1 MLVVY
6 LYGHLAKA
14 YGKRHELEVKSP
26 AEAIRA
32 FSANYKDFKQRV
44 IDGGGYRILAG
55 KEDRADDIHLPTSK
69 SIKIIPVVQG
79 SGGLAKIVIGAA
91 LIYFS
96 MGAAAGAYGA
106 VYAGGSMTAIG
117 FVGSVAGSIGVSLV
131 LSGVSQL
138 LFSPPSLSSGESEK
152 ADNKPSYN
160 FNGAVNTSGQ
170 GNPVGLAYGRL
181 RVGSQLISAG
191 TETANL

>member
-14 YGKRHELEVKSP
+14 YGKRHELAVKSP

-55 KEDRADDIHLPTSK
+55 KEDRADDINLPTSK
-69 SIKIIPVVQG
+69 SIRIIPVIQG
-79 SGGLAKIVIGAA
+79 SGGLGKIVLGAA
-91 LIYFS
+91 LIAASFYLPGTTYLSTFS
-96 MGAAAGAYGA
+96 SFSFSA
-106 VYAGGSMTAIG
+106 SAIASSVG
-117 FVGSVAGSIGVSLV
+117 FSL
-131 LSGVSQL
+131 LLGGVSQL
-138 LFSPPSLSSGESEK
+138 LFSPPSAKSGESERP
-152 ADNKPSYN
+152 DNKPSYN
-160 FNGAVNTSGQ
+160 FNGAVNTTGQ
-170 GNPVGLAYGRL
+170 GNPVGLAYGRVG
-181 RVGSQLISAG
+181 VGSQLISAG

>member
-14 YGKRHELEVKSP
+14 YGKRHELAVKSP

-55 KEDRADDIHLPTSK
+55 AEDRANDIHLPTSR
-69 SIKIIPVVQG
+69 SIKIIPVVAG
-79 SGGLAKIVIGAA
+79 SGGLGKIVLGAA
-91 LIYFS
+91 LIAASFYLPGTTYLSAFS
-96 MGAAAGAYGA
+96 SFSFSA
-106 VYAGGSMTAIG
+106 SAIASSVG
-117 FVGSVAGSIGVSLV
+117 FSL
-131 LSGVSQL
+131 LLGGVSQL
-138 LFSPPSLSSGESEK
+138 LFSPPSAKSGESER
-152 ADNKPSYN
+152 AANKPSYN
-160 FNGAVNTSGQ
+160 FNGAVNTTGQ
-170 GNPVGLAYGRL
+170 GNPISLAYGRL
-181 RVGSQLISAG
+181 RVGSQLVSAG

>member
-14 YGKRHELEVKSP
+14 YGKRHVLDVKSP

-44 IDGGGYRILAG
+44 IDGGGYRVLAR
-55 KEDRADDIHLPTSK
+55 KEDRADDIHLTTSK
-69 SIKIIPVVQG
+69 SIKIIPTVQG
-79 SGGLAKIVIGAA
+79 SGGLGKIILGAA
-91 LIYFS
+91 LIAASFYLPGTTYFS
-96 MGAAAGAYGA
+96 AYSAASYSA
-106 VYAGGSMTAIG
+106 SAIASSVG
-117 FVGSVAGSIGVSLV
+117 FSLM
-131 LSGVSQL
+131 LGGVSQL
-138 LFSPPSLSSGESEK
+138 LFSPPSLSSGESEQPE
-152 ADNKPSYN
+152 NKPSYN

-170 GNPVGLAYGRL
+170 GNPVALAYGRI
-181 RVGSQLISAG
+181 RVGSQLVSAG

>member
-14 YGKRHELEVKSP
+14 YGKRHELAVKSP

-32 FSANYKDFKQRV
+32 FSANYKDFRQKV
-44 IDGGGYRILAG
+44 IDGGGYRVLAG
-55 KEDRADDIHLPTSK
+55 KEDRADNIHLPTSK

-79 SGGLAKIVIGAA
+79 SGGLGKIVLGAA
-91 LIYFS
+91 LIAASFYLPGTTFLSASSAFS
-96 MGAAAGAYGA
+96 FSA
-106 VYAGGSMTAIG
+106 SAIA
-117 FVGSVAGSIGVSLV
+117 SSIGWSLV
-131 LSGVSQL
+131 LGGVSQL
-138 LFSPPSLSSGESEK
+138 LFSPPSAKGSDSERPE
-152 ADNKPSYN
+152 NRPSYN
-160 FNGAVNTSGQ
+160 FNGAVNTTGQ

>member
-14 YGKRHELEVKSP
+14 YGKRHELAVKSP

-55 KEDRADDIHLPTSK
+55 TEDRADDIHLPTSR
-69 SIKIIPVVQG
+69 SIKIIPVVAG
-79 SGGLAKIVIGAA
+79 SGGLGKIVLGAA
-91 LIYFS
+91 LIAASFYLPGTQFISAFS
-96 MGAAAGAYGA
+96 SFSFSA
-106 VYAGGSMTAIG
+106 SAIASSVG
-117 FVGSVAGSIGVSLV
+117 FSL
-131 LSGVSQL
+131 LLGGVSQL
-138 LFSPPSLSSGESEK
+138 LFSPPKAESGEGERP
-152 ADNKPSYN
+152 DNKPSYN

-170 GNPVGLAYGRL
+170 GNAISLAYGRL

>member
-14 YGKRHELEVKSP
+14 YGKRHELDVKSP

-44 IDGGGYRILAG
+44 IDGGGYRVLAG
-55 KEDRADDIHLPTSK
+55 KEDRADDIHLPTSR
-69 SIKIIPVVQG
+69 SIKIIPVIQG
-79 SGGLAKIVIGAA
+79 SGGLGKIVLGAA
-91 LIYFS
+91 LIAASFYLPGTQFISAFS
-96 MGAAAGAYGA
+96 SFSFSA
-106 VYAGGSMTAIG
+106 SAIASSVG
-117 FVGSVAGSIGVSLV
+117 FSL
-131 LSGVSQL
+131 LLGGVSQL
-138 LFSPPSLSSGESEK
+138 LFSPPKAESGEGER

-170 GNPVGLAYGRL
+170 GNAISLAYGRL

>member
-6 LYGHLAKA
+6 LYGHLGKA
-14 YGKRHELEVKSP
+14 YGKRHLLDVKSP

-79 SGGLAKIVIGAA
+79 SGGLGKIVLGAA
-91 LIYFS
+91 LIAASFYLPGTTYLSAYSAASYSASAIASSVGFS
-96 MGAAAGAYGA
+96 LLLG
-106 VYAGGSMTAIG
+106 
-117 FVGSVAGSIGVSLV
+117 
-131 LSGVSQL
+131 GVSQL
-138 LFSPPSLSSGESEK
+138 LFSPPKIESGEGERP
-152 ADNKPSYN
+152 DNKPSYN

-170 GNPVGLAYGRL
+170 GNPISLAYGRL

>member
-14 YGKRHELEVKSP
+14 YGKRHELAVKSP

-55 KEDRADDIHLPTSK
+55 KEDRADDIHLPTSR
-69 SIKIIPVVQG
+69 SIKIIPVVAG
-79 SGGLAKIVIGAA
+79 SGGLGKIVLGAA
-91 LIYFS
+91 LIAASFYLPGAGYFS
-96 MGAAAGAYGA
+96 GAFSSFSIAA
-106 VYAGGSMTAIG
+106 TASSVG
-117 FVGSVAGSIGVSLV
+117 FSL
-131 LSGVSQL
+131 LLGGVSQL
-138 LFSPPSLSSGESEK
+138 LFSPPKVESGEGERPE
-152 ADNKPSYN
+152 NRPSYN

-170 GNPVGLAYGRL
+170 GNAISLAYGRL

>member
-14 YGKRHELEVKSP
+14 YGKRHELAVKSP

-55 KEDRADDIHLPTSK
+55 KEDRADDIHLPTSR
-69 SIKIIPVVQG
+69 SIKIIPVIQG
-79 SGGLAKIVIGAA
+79 SGGLGKIVLGAA
-91 LIYFS
+91 LIAASFYLPGTQFISAFS
-96 MGAAAGAYGA
+96 SFSFSA
-106 VYAGGSMTAIG
+106 SAIASSVG
-117 FVGSVAGSIGVSLV
+117 FSL
-131 LSGVSQL
+131 LLGGVSQL
-138 LFSPPSLSSGESEK
+138 LFSPPSAKSGESER

-170 GNPVGLAYGRL
+170 GNAIALAYGRL